1 MLYELIIADAD
12 STTPK
17 SNSHDIKTALHK
29 ADDDQVPKK
38 SPPPTPAF
46 KKRHKGCS
54 FCILD
59 LENTPI
65 PEIPSNQEVVG
76 VITMEDVIEELLQ
89 VLKIPTFINICF
101 SFLWYCFYCR
111 PPSPPPPSNPETG
124 VCTTHF
130 YSLCTSISFLENL
143 SKPLCVLLSHF
154 AFLWQ
159 EEILDETDEYVNIHN
174 RYCLSSSAI
183 YAP

>member
-1 MLYELIIADAD
+1 MTLRLHYIRLMMTKSQRNLLPLLLLSRRDTKVAHFVFWIWKTLQYQRSLPIKKLLVLLLWKMSLRSFFRCLRFRLSLIFVSPFCGIVFIVD
-12 STTPK
+12 
-17 SNSHDIKTALHK
+17 
-29 ADDDQVPKK
+29 
-38 SPPPTPAF
+38 PPP
-46 KKRHKGCS
+46 
-54 FCILD
+54 
-59 LENTPI
+59 
-65 PEIPSNQEVVG
+65 
-76 VITMEDVIEELLQ
+76 
-89 VLKIPTFINICF
+89 
-101 SFLWYCFYCR
+101 
-111 PPSPPPPSNPETG
+111 PPPPSNPETG